1 MKTDKNLSSRTFGQ
15 RKKDHINISLQS
27 QSQTSSDQFSLLQFQ
42 HNPLPEIDFREVQL
56 KTGVFGQSLDSPLFV
71 SSMTLGH
78 EDAPAINN
86 RLVSQCQKRGWMM
99 GVGSQRRQLFDPL
112 AFKECES
119 LRSDFP
125 DVVLFGN
132 LGLSQLIATSVRE
145 VQNLVDSLKAR
156 FMVIH
161 TNPLQEVLQP
171 EGTPRFR
178 GGLKALEKLC
188 QTLNC
193 PVVLKETGC
202 GFSKESFKYLTGL
215 GLAAIDVG
223 GFGGTHWGRVE
234 GLRQKETD
242 MGYKV
247 ANTFFDWGLSTVE
260 SLENGLESG
269 FDGELW
275 ASGGVR
281 SGLDAAKLLAL
292 GASKVGYAQPIL
304 KAVLKGSQ
312 NLSEKMEQLEQELK
326 VALFCLG
333 LTHVESLIGRR
344 ELLSWQA

>member
-1 MKTDKNLSSRTFGQ
+1 
-15 RKKDHINISLQS
+15 
-27 QSQTSSDQFSLLQFQ
+27 
-42 HNPLPEIDFREVQL
+42 
-56 KTGVFGQSLDSPLFV
+56 
-71 SSMTLGH
+71 
-78 EDAPAINN
+78 
-86 RLVSQCQKRGWMM
+86 M
-99 GVGSQRRQLFDPL
+99 GVGSQRRQLFDPS

-125 DVVLFGN
+125 DAVLFGN
-132 LGLSQLIATSVRE
+132 LGLSQVITTPVDKIQS
-145 VQNLVDSLKAR
+145 LVDSLKAQ

-161 TNPLQEVLQP
+161 TNPLQEALQP
-171 EGTPRFR
+171 EGTPQFR

-188 QTLNC
+188 GKLNC

-202 GFSKESFKYLTGL
+202 GFSKESFKRLTGL
-215 GLAAIDVG
+215 GLAAIDVS

-247 ANTFFDWGLSTVE
+247 ANTFFQWGLSTVE
-260 SLENGLESG
+260 SLKKGLESG

-304 KAVLKGSQ
+304 EAVVKGSQ
-312 NLSEKMEQLEQELK
+312 SLSEKMEQLEQELK
-326 VALFCLG
+326 VTLFCLG
-333 LTHVESLIGRR
+333 LINVESLIGRK
-344 ELLSWQA
+344 ELLSWQT